1 MMASLLRLRRRML
14 RSVLNVPL
22 EEFERIG
29 TVRLLVGFTTDLNSI
44 GVAVRNFVHI
54 FSGAAFLL
62 SCLAY
67 LGWLSFERMV
77 VTACL
82 LLVTIGVAI
91 LLRQLEK
98 QHGRAARA
106 VWDRVVHVFKMV
118 LDGVKQMKLNRTL
131 ARQVLRTF
139 ESRVRDMQ
147 CAGGQREW
155 YSEAVVIWIQSMS
168 FVIFWSCRLWSFQRQ
183 CPTDRDGIWR
193 ACAALHARAA
203 AVAYFRQ
210 RSIC

>member
-1 MMASLLRLRRRML
+1 VVAVHGFRPARVVSRIYSRRTLNKLMMASLLRLRRRML
-14 RSVLNVPL
+14 RSIPHVPL

-29 TVRLLVGFTTDLNSI
+29 AVRLLVGFTTDLNSI
-44 GVAVRNFVHI
+44 GAAVRNFVHI

-77 VTACL
+77 VTMCL
-82 LLVTIGVAI
+82 LRVAIGVAI
-91 LLRQLEK
+91 TLRQFEK

-131 ARQVLRTF
+131 TRQVLRTF
-139 ESRVRDMQ
+139 EAGCATYRGPAAGASGTLRLSPYGFSQ
-147 CAGGQREW
+147 C
-155 YSEAVVIWIQSMS
+155 
-168 FVIFWSCRLWSFQRQ
+168 
-183 CPTDRDGIWR
+183 
-193 ACAALHARAA
+193 
-203 AVAYFRQ
+203 
-210 RSIC
+210 RS